1 MNGTNFKLLKNLFKK
16 KTTTVVTAFNNH
28 FKSRVNEIW
37 EPHISHKKINVH
49 LMAQKSLSNNRL
61 NDVPLPIHYENI
73 VFKIQNN
80 LTVLI
85 NTRVSI
91 SVLYF
96 KSSKFFRGDSEKALV
111 LKKEHN
117 NLRWQERQFTYF
129 GKTFLLLESTAKYSI
144 IKFQVI

>member
-1 MNGTNFKLLKNLFKK
+1 
-16 KTTTVVTAFNNH
+16 
-28 FKSRVNEIW
+28 
-37 EPHISHKKINVH
+37 
-49 LMAQKSLSNNRL
+49 MAQKSLSNNRL

-91 SVLYF
+91 SLLYF

-129 GKTFLLLESTAKYSI
+129 GKTFLLLESTAKYLI

>member
-1 MNGTNFKLLKNLFKK
+1 
-16 KTTTVVTAFNNH
+16 
-28 FKSRVNEIW
+28 
-37 EPHISHKKINVH
+37 
-49 LMAQKSLSNNRL
+49 MAQKSLSNNRL

-80 LTVLI
+80 LTGLI

-111 LKKEHN
+111 LR
-117 NLRWQERQFTYF
+117 NLKGARQLKVTRRSIYLFWEN
-129 GKTFLLLESTAKYSI
+129 LLIVRIHCKIFNYKISGHLNES
-144 IKFQVI
+144 